1 MGLQVTLWSVLL
13 AMLASAPLVSAAPPP
28 GRSPDELFAKAVTLH
43 QAGDTLGAI
52 QYYEAVLE
60 KEPDRVDARSNLG
73 AAYVKLG
80 RYEEAIKQYKR
91 ALSVGREMP
100 DLRFNLGL
108 AYYKGDRM
116 VEATEEF
123 TAVHKLAPKNAHA
136 TLLLADCHM
145 RAGEYDQVIAL
156 LSPIEGELGNDR
168 LFSYLLGTAYIEQG
182 EIEKGQTVIDRLFR
196 GGESAEGHLLMGA
209 QYLRSG
215 ISMKA
220 VPELARAVEL
230 NPDLP
235 GVHSLYANALRQ
247 NHDLEGAA
255 AEYKTELVK
264 NPNDYDANLW
274 LGLLKRD
281 EDRLDEA
288 MEYLKRAGRMRPK
301 DPAVV
306 YALGRLHV
314 TAGRLEEA
322 RKAFEQLVVAVPDY
336 QQGHVLLAT
345 VYYRLGLRE
354 KGDVERAIVERV
366 RAEAKAK
373 GAAEPEIGPTSF
385 GDAPAKPAEP

>member
-1 MGLQVTLWSVLL
+1 MRLQVTVWSVLFT
-13 AMLASAPLVSAAPPP
+13 ARALASPALAAPPS
-28 GRSPDELFAKAVTLH
+28 GRTPDELFAKAVTLH

-60 KEPDRVDARSNLG
+60 QQPDRVDARSNLG

-80 RYEEAIKQYKR
+80 RYEDAIKHYQR
-91 ALSVGREMP
+91 ALLAGSQVVG
-100 DLRFNLGL
+100 LRFNLGL
-108 AYYKGDRM
+108 AYYKADQIP
-116 VEATEEF
+116 EAAEQF
-123 TAVHKLAPKNAHA
+123 AAVHKLAPKNASA

-145 RAGEYDQVIAL
+145 RAGEYAQVIAL
-156 LSPIEGELGNDR
+156 LSPLEDELGKDR

-182 EIEKGQTVIDRLFR
+182 DIDRGQKVIDRLFR
-196 GGESAEGHLLMGA
+196 DGESAEARLLMGA

-215 ISMKA
+215 MGMKA
-220 VPELARAVEL
+220 APEIARAVEL

-255 AEYKTELVK
+255 IEYKKELEK
-264 NPNDYDANLW
+264 NPNDYEANLW

-301 DPAVV
+301 DPAVA
-306 YALGRLHV
+306 YALGRVHQA
-314 TAGRLEEA
+314 AGRLEEA
-322 RKAFEQLVVAVPDY
+322 RKAFEQLVAASPDF

-345 VYYRLGLRE
+345 VYYRLNLKE
-354 KGDVERAIVERV
+354 KGDAERAIVERL

-373 GAAEPEIGPTSF
+373 GGTEPEIGPTSF
-385 GDAPAKPAEP
+385 GDGPTTPKEP

>member
-1 MGLQVTLWSVLL
+1 MISDRPDGRSHGVEWNDE
-13 AMLASAPLVSAAPPP
+13 ASSDCLVGTFRRASPGVAQRSRPLPS

-60 KEPDRVDARSNLG
+60 QQPDRVEARSNLG

-80 RYEEAIKQYKR
+80 RYEEAIKHYKR
-91 ALSVGREMP
+91 ALVGRLRGRRPQVQPWARLLQGRP
-100 DLRFNLGL
+100 DTGGCRAVRGGPQAGTEERICDAPTGRLPHARRRVRT
-108 AYYKGDRM
+108 GDR
-116 VEATEEF
+116 
-123 TAVHKLAPKNAHA
+123 
-136 TLLLADCHM
+136 
-145 RAGEYDQVIAL
+145 AL
-156 LSPIEGELGNDR
+156 LSPLEDELGKDR

-182 EIEKGQTVIDRLFR
+182 EIDRGQKVIDRLFR
-196 GGESAEGHLLMGA
+196 DGESAEARLLMGA

-215 ISMKA
+215 MGMKA
-220 VPELARAVEL
+220 APEIARAVEL

-255 AEYKTELVK
+255 IEYKKELEK
-264 NPNDYDANLW
+264 NPNDYEANLW

-301 DPAVV
+301 DPAVA
-306 YALGRLHV
+306 YALGRVHQA
-314 TAGRLEEA
+314 AGRLEEA
-322 RKAFEQLVVAVPDY
+322 RKAFEQLVAASPDF

-345 VYYRLGLRE
+345 VYYRL
-354 KGDVERAIVERV
+354 
-366 RAEAKAK
+366 
-373 GAAEPEIGPTSF
+373 TSRRR
-385 GDAPAKPAEP
+385 GMRSVP